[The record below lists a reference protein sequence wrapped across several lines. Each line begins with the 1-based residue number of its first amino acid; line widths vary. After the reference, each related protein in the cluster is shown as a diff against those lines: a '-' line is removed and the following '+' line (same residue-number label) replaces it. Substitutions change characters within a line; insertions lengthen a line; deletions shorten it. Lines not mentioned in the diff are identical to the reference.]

1 MKMMAKIRIE
11 FLGVL
16 AGLAE
21 RSTVSLEL
29 QSPIAVGDVISE
41 LVNRFSQEF
50 KRALIDPELNDPRP
64 NVLIILNRKEISAL
78 NGLETAVKDGDKLV
92 LLPVSHGG

>member
-29 QSPIAVGDVISE
+29 QSPIVVGDVISE
-41 LVNRFSQEF
+41 LVNRFSQKF
-50 KRALIDPELNDPRP
+50 
-64 NVLIILNRKEISAL
+64 NRL
-78 NGLETAVKDGDKLV
+78 
-92 LLPVSHGG
+92 